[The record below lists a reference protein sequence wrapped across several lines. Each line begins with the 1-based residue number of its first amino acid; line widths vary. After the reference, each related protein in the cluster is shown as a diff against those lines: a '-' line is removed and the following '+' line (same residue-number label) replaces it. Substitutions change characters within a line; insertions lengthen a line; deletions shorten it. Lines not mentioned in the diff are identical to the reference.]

1 MQVLIVFLVL
11 SPALG
16 FLIPPAPNF
25 APPQTSS
32 GLLSSSSSSH
42 LVVKPPWRTSSHLSP
57 SHFSP
62 SAPLSSSRSRSSAT
76 SLSSVPSSLS
86 SLSSFSASLL
96 GKVPPALLPPP
107 GLRPFLTMAILVAAL
122 TPKYLSR
129 MLTPTGVIHAWLL
142 GSLLLSSSVTN
153 LALGISY
160 FLLGYAVTKLGY
172 KRKLSLGIAEGQSTG
187 RDGRRGP
194 ENVWGSAGVPLL
206 LTLPLYLNVP
216 PPHIQLAILGSFA
229 TKLSDTF
236 ASEIGKAYG
245 KTTFLIT
252 TLRRVPPGTE
262 GAVSLEGTLGG
273 LLGAA
278 LMLLVGHSLSLVPT
292 FKHGLAV
299 LLASFLATNA
309 ESVIG
314 ATIQEPWGMTNET
327 VNFVMCAIGAALTIS
342 MGKGIAAGKKFFFF

>member
-1 MQVLIVFLVL
+1 
-11 SPALG
+11 
-16 FLIPPAPNF
+16 
-25 APPQTSS
+25 
-32 GLLSSSSSSH
+32 
-42 LVVKPPWRTSSHLSP
+42 
-57 SHFSP
+57 
-62 SAPLSSSRSRSSAT
+62 
-76 SLSSVPSSLS
+76 
-86 SLSSFSASLL
+86 
-96 GKVPPALLPPP
+96 
-107 GLRPFLTMAILVAAL
+107 MAILVAAL